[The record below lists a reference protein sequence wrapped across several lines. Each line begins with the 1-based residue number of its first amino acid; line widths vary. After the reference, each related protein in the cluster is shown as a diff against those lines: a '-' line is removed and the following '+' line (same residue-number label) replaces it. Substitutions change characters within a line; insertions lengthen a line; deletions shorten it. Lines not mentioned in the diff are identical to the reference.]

1 MFTIVIVVFVDPQHA
16 ERAYRTQHTESA
28 YRTQQAIGRAQNAG
42 ESICCAEAKERG
54 RGVVY
59 A

>member
-16 ERAYRTQHTESA
+16 ERAYH
-28 YRTQQAIGRAQNAG
+28 TQQAERAYHTQHALGRAKNAA
-42 ESICCAEAKERG
+42 ESIFCAKAKERG